1 MPRPRVAILGGGAAG
16 AVAALVLARS
26 GFITT
31 LLEARPGPEFK
42 IGETLP
48 PEIRPLLE
56 RLDLLDELEAAHHRP
71 SFGNRSHW
79 GSDEAV
85 ERDFLLGAHGS
96 GWHLDRRRFE
106 TMLADEAA
114 AAGAHWHWD
123 HHAVDATWQDGVWAL
138 EVETPAELAR
148 FEVDFVVDATGRP
161 SRFALGAGAHKTHF
175 DKLVGVAATLET
187 DRPGAR
193 IDSFTLVEAVEN
205 GWWYS
210 AGLTGG
216 RLVAVFMGDGDLF
229 DVKSTRTEQ
238 GWLGLLE
245 AAVHTRSRL
254 EAHLPAAPGAQI
266 TPAVLPAGS
275 ALLEAPSGEG
285 WLAVGD
291 AAVLAGALRELSSI
305 LRYKMR
311 DEKRPP
317 RALRH
322 RAWRPPTRPNL

>member
-1 MPRPRVAILGGGAAG
+1 M
-16 AVAALVLARS
+16 
-26 GFITT
+26 
-31 LLEARPGPEFK
+31 
-42 IGETLP
+42 LP
-48 PEIRPLLE
+48 
-56 RLDLLDELEAAHHRP
+56 
-71 SFGNRSHW
+71 
-79 GSDEAV
+79 
-85 ERDFLLGAHGS
+85 
-96 GWHLDRRRFE
+96 
-106 TMLADEAA
+106 
-114 AAGAHWHWD
+114 AHWS
-123 HHAVDATWQDGVWAL
+123 
-138 EVETPAELAR
+138 AR

-193 IDSFTLVEAVEN
+193 IDSFTLVEAVKN

-229 DVKSTRTEQ
+229 DVKSTRTEE

-291 AAVLAGALRELSSI
+291 AAASYDPLSSHGIGSAMTTGYYGACAIADDLRERVGPLEAYND
-305 LRYKMR
+305 LVRGMFRRYLDLLQEHYLLEQR
-311 DEKRPP
+311 WPQSPFWR
-317 RALRH
+317 RRH
-322 RAWRPPTRPNL
+322 LGS